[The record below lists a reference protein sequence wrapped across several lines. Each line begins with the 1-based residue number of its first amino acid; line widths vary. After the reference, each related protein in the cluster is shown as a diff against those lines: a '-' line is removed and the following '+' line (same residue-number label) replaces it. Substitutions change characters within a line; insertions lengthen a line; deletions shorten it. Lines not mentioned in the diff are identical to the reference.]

1 MGPVE
6 WMVSTVEGF
15 LDGAAESSFAA
26 VAGSLGA
33 IMLAASTLLIVLVTV
48 GFTLQTR
55 SMDAR
60 SAIGLVARLLL
71 INAFA
76 LNWVQF
82 NVVSSAIIDGLDQL
96 GAGIVAAVG
105 GEPPTGGFAA
115 AFDAVMFNFANYLNA
130 MTENMGWM
138 GGAVATGVGL
148 TMMGLVGAL
157 AGGVLIFSQI
167 MLTLLVGIAPVMIG
181 TSLFDASKDYFHR
194 WLSLLIG
201 FALYPLVIA
210 GVMATVIGMAEEM
223 AATLG
228 DPSEGATLGELL
240 PFFAMMF
247 LAAGMIGVIPFL
259 VRTLSGNFVMPAIS
273 SVLGGDAINA
283 GAGALGGAASQARYL
298 GAGIFNTQ
306 GSQARY
312 RAGNRGVTETMAAG
326 VGYATR
332 ANVASGGRM
341 VEEMMARNRRL
352 EDAGVIGRGL
362 KPAPGTCTGMATG
375 AGPTASPPK
384 LRT

>member
-26 VAGSLGA
+26 VAGALGG
-33 IMLAASTLLIVLVTV
+33 IMLTASTLLIILVAI
-48 GFTLQTR
+48 GFSLQTR

-60 SAIGLVARLLL
+60 SAIGLVVRLLL

-82 NVVSSAIIDGLDQL
+82 NVMASAIIDGLDDL
-96 GAGIVAAVG
+96 GAGVVAAVG

-138 GGAVATGVGL
+138 GGAVATGVGM

-167 MLTLLVGIAPVMIG
+167 MLTLLIGIAPVMIG
-181 TSLFDASKDYFHR
+181 SSLFDASKDYFHR
-194 WLSLLIG
+194 WLSLLVG
-201 FALYPLVIA
+201 FAMYPLVIA

-228 DPSEGATLGELL
+228 DPAEDATLGALL

-247 LAAGMIGVIPFL
+247 LAAGMVGVIPFL

-283 GAGALGGAASQARYL
+283 GAGALGGGASQLRY
-298 GAGIFNTQ
+298 GMAGLFNTQ

-312 RAGNRGVTETMAAG
+312 RAGNRGATETLTAGISAG
-326 VGYATR
+326 VR
-332 ANVASGGRM
+332 ANASHSARM
-341 VEEMMARNRRL
+341 VEMMERNRRL
-352 EDAGVIGRGL
+352 EAAGVIPRGL
-362 KPAPGTCTGMATG
+362 KPASDSGASTKAPPSGTKA
-375 AGPTASPPK
+375 
-384 LRT
+384 

>member
-26 VAGSLGA
+26 VAGALGGV
-33 IMLAASTLLIVLVTV
+33 MLAASTLLIVLVAI

-82 NVVSSAIIDGLDQL
+82 NAVSSALIEGLDNI

-105 GEPPTGGFAA
+105 GEPPSGGFAA
-115 AFDAVMFNFANYLNA
+115 AFDAVMFNFAHYLNA

-138 GGAVATGVGL
+138 GGAVATGVGM

-167 MLTLLVGIAPVMIG
+167 MLTLLIGIAPVMIG

-228 DPSEGATLGELL
+228 DPAEDATLGALL

-273 SVLGGDAINA
+273 SVLGGDALNA
-283 GAGALGGAASQARYL
+283 GASAMGGAASQARFAA
-298 GAGIFNTQ
+298 AGLFNTQ
-306 GSQARY
+306 GSQARA
-312 RAGNRGVTETMAAG
+312 RAGSRGVTETMAAG
-326 VGYATR
+326 IGAAAR
-332 ANVASGGRM
+332 ANVAGGNRLA
-341 VEEMMARNRRL
+341 ETMARMQRL
-352 EDAGVIGRGL
+352 EAAGVIPSASRS
-362 KPAPGTCTGMATG
+362 APSL
-375 AGPTASPPK
+375 AGSQSASSSASPGPA
-384 LRT
+384 RTS